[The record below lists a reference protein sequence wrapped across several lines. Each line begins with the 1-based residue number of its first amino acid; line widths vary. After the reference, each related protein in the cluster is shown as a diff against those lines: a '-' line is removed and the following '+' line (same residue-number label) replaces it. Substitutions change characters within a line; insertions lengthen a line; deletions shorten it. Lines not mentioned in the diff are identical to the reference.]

1 MKLLFISLFI
11 LFSSSALSQI
21 EKNSDDNFINLTNE
35 IKDDEKLSNKVEKRR
50 DAVPKQLGNSPG
62 RSRQK
67 SKTSVPKTV
76 PSKVPTKSRKS

>member
-35 IKDDEKLSNKVEKRR
+35 IKDDEKLYNKVENDKET
-50 DAVPKQLGNSPG
+50 DK
-62 RSRQK
+62 K
-67 SKTSVPKTV
+67 SDNDEFKIILNTDN
-76 PSKVPTKSRKS
+76 

>member
-35 IKDDEKLSNKVEKRR
+35 IKDDEKLSNKVENDKEN
-50 DAVPKQLGNSPG
+50 DK
-62 RSRQK
+62 K
-67 SKTSVPKTV
+67 K
-76 PSKVPTKSRKS
+76 